1 MKVDYREPVFA
12 DVELPE
18 EIWIIIFR
26 HLDTKSLHNS
36 QLVCKKWVQTILNDV
51 ILSGEYTLKNV
62 NQSSQRE
69 MDSFVSKRTKLKIL
83 RCPSINFHWDIWHK
97 LCNPDVVLCDL
108 RFVDYDY
115 CKDLKKVISGYH
127 TYLPYIREL
136 PEWAS
141 VQKVWFDP
149 HNIPKRF
156 VPENVI
162 SLAVRLASDNDYLQ
176 DKSLEGIG
184 KQMTHLET
192 LIISFSR
199 SVQNQSFLEYSQN
212 YYFPLLMGLLT
223 GQNLKQLEIWFTDEE
238 LEYSHNLRYNI
249 I

>member
-1 MKVDYREPVFA
+1 M
-12 DVELPE
+12 
-18 EIWIIIFR
+18 
-26 HLDTKSLHNS
+26 
-36 QLVCKKWVQTILNDV
+36 ILNDV
-51 ILSGEYTLKNV
+51 ILSGEYTLKNAT
-62 NQSSQRE
+62 NRQTSQRE
-69 MDSFVSKRTKLKIL
+69 IDSFVSKRPKLKIL
-83 RCPSINFHWDIWHK
+83 RCPSINFHCDGGMPYM
-97 LCNPDVVLCDL
+97 LYNPDVHCDL

-162 SLAVRLASDNDYLQ
+162 SLAVRLASDYDYLQ
-176 DKSLEGIG
+176 DKSLEGVG

-199 SVQNQSFLEYSQN
+199 SVQNQTFLEFSQN
-212 YYFPLLMGLLT
+212 YYIPLLMGLLT

-238 LEYSHNLRYNI
+238 LEYSHTLRYYFL
-249 I
+249 